1 MPWATLWSRALG
13 NLRAAT
19 CSTRVSVP
27 ITADRKS
34 KWLLKIEKKILGW
47 KSRHELIFKAVFG
60 IKEVECSP

>member
-34 KWLLKIEKKILGW
+34 KWLLKIEKKILG
-47 KSRHELIFKAVFG
+47 
-60 IKEVECSP
+60 